1 MGWQGPVCLGA
12 MLAQPA
18 AQVDVYVL
26 SSEPHTCST
35 ALHSTP
41 CALLGY
47 WWGLRTKV
55 SAAECKVESLLD
67 AAEHSIEKRVIK

>member
-1 MGWQGPVCLGA
+1 MLEVRARQALAKAGDSLLEMGWQAPVCLGA

-35 ALHSTP
+35 AFTQ
-41 CALLGY
+41 LLVPS
-47 WWGLRTKV
+47 WGAGGV
-55 SAAECKVESLLD
+55 
-67 AAEHSIEKRVIK
+67 